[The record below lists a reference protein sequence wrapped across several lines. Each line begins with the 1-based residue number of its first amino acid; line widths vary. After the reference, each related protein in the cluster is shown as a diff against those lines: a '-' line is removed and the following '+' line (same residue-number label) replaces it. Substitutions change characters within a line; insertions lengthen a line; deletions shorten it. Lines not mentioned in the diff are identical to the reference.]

1 MRANC
6 GTVISVVW
14 QYFYFEEEKGAG
26 TGSFQCDSAISFG
39 NVNLYMYAHRNR
51 PLSTEVDFLPDSPPS
66 YHSATSPVT
75 YPPQRVRLLSDVNV
89 YNDYFSAD
97 QHYER

>member
-1 MRANC
+1 ME
-6 GTVISVVW
+6 
-14 QYFYFEEEKGAG
+14 Q
-26 TGSFQCDSAISFG
+26 SFQWCGSISTLKKKKVQAQAVSNVTAISFG
-39 NVNLYMYAHRNR
+39 NVNQYMYAHRNR

-66 YHSATSPVT
+66 YHSATRPVT